1 MFYFISII
9 NKIKSVIYSFRKL
22 KWKKW
27 YISDIEN
34 RTVNRLRPSQVIN
47 HNNINIMT
55 ETVNASTPIED
66 RVDIIKKEIG
76 KATDRFDNFLT
87 FAGLQKKEYQT
98 EGIQFCLKNELASDS
113 LPYQVRGGI
122 VADEMGLGKTIM
134 MIGLILANFQKRTLV
149 VLPVALV
156 KQWEQ
161 QILKNT
167 GHQALVFYGAEKK
180 KITQEMLEN
189 APVVITTYGHMVRR
203 SFVAA
208 ISHKDVSKST
218 HALSGTHAR
227 ENRLYGVKWGRVIF
241 DEAHHLKGR
250 NTQIFRSV
258 SSLNADIRWFVT
270 GTPIQNSI
278 HDLYSLCA
286 LLGLPAAYYA
296 NNDNIRAVV
305 KTFVLKRTK
314 QSVGLS
320 LPPLT
325 TKNIVVQWSNP
336 AEMILARNLHSG
348 IGCLNIPGGVGGV
361 DSDPALPAAEAQDM
375 SWFPEPSPVKIGRMI
390 QAKQSCIYPRLA
402 CRKSVPQMPPCEDE
416 NYSSKIS
423 KVVRTVLSRKDNGK
437 RKIVFCHFRGE
448 IDYIQSRITT
458 AFPSMVVRY
467 LDGRTKESERRQI
480 LAPDAAID
488 VLILQIQTCC
498 EGLNLQQFSEV
509 YFVSP
514 DWNPSVEDQAI
525 ARCHRF
531 GQTEPVVVFRFVMAP
546 FKIPA
551 TLETQHLLD
560 AQRERDQQQYAVLS
574 AQQDAY
580 NGAYADIAS
589 QNSQASTADPYNSEG
604 EDDGEGDGDNINLN
618 LGEDNGCIDFDTI
631 ETYTANIQNKKRIFA
646 DEILRV

>member
-1 MFYFISII
+1 
-9 NKIKSVIYSFRKL
+9 
-22 KWKKW
+22 
-27 YISDIEN
+27 
-34 RTVNRLRPSQVIN
+34 
-47 HNNINIMT
+47 MT
-55 ETVNASTPIED
+55 TDMTTTSTPAPAPAPAPIED
-66 RVDIIKKEIG
+66 SINQEIG
-76 KATDRFDNFLT
+76 KATERFHDFLT
-87 FAGLQKKEYQT
+87 KAGLQKKQYQT
-98 EGIQFCLKNELASDS
+98 DGIRFCLRNELAGDS
-113 LPYQVRGGI
+113 LPHQVRGGI

-134 MIGLILANFQKRTLV
+134 MIGLILANFQERTLV

-180 KITQEMLEN
+180 RITQQMLEA
-189 APVVITTYGHMVRR
+189 APVVITTYGHMICR
-203 SFVAA
+203 SPAP

-218 HALSGTHAR
+218 HTRAHGGA
-227 ENRLYGVKWGRVIF
+227 NRLYELKWGRVIF

-258 SSLNADIRWFVT
+258 STLRADIRWFVT

-286 LLGLPAAYYA
+286 LLGIPAGYYA
-296 NNDNIRAVV
+296 DKNNIRTIV
-305 KTFVLKRTK
+305 KHFVLKRTK

-320 LPPLT
+320 LPPLI

-336 AEMILARNLHSG
+336 AEMILSHSLHSG
-348 IGCLNIPGGVGGV
+348 IACLNIPGGP
-361 DSDPALPAAEAQDM
+361 DADLAPALPESQHIDM

-423 KVVRTVLSRKDNGK
+423 KVVRTILSRKDNGK
-437 RKIVFCHFRGE
+437 RKIVFCHFRAE
-448 IDYIQSRITT
+448 IDYIQARITT
-458 AFPSMVVRY
+458 AFPSLVVRY
-467 LDGRTKESERRQI
+467 LDGRTRENERRQI

-514 DWNPSVEDQAI
+514 DWNPSVEDQAV

-551 TLETQHLLD
+551 TAETQHLLE
-560 AQRERDQQQYAVLS
+560 AQREREQRRE
-574 AQQDAY
+574 QDTD
-580 NGAYADIAS
+580 GA
-589 QNSQASTADPYNSEG
+589 SQASTADI
-604 EDDGEGDGDNINLN
+604 EDDDGTGDDTNDTN
-618 LGEDNGCIDFDTI
+618 EDNGCIAFDTI
-631 ETYTANIQNKKRIFA
+631 ETYTANVQNKKRIFA
-646 DEILRV
+646 DETLRV

>member
-1 MFYFISII
+1 MT
-9 NKIKSVIYSFRKL
+9 
-22 KWKKW
+22 
-27 YISDIEN
+27 E
-34 RTVNRLRPSQVIN
+34 
-47 HNNINIMT
+47 T
-55 ETVNASTPIED
+55 ETVNASAPIED
-66 RVDIIKKEIG
+66 SIKQEIG
-76 KATDRFDNFLT
+76 KATKRFDDFLT

-98 EGIQFCLKNELASDS
+98 EGIQFCLKNELASES
-113 LPYQVRGGI
+113 LPHQVRGGI

-180 KITQEMLEN
+180 TITQQMLEN

-203 SFVAA
+203 SFAP

-218 HALSGTHAR
+218 HTLSGTQMR

-250 NTQIFRSV
+250 NTQIFKSV

-286 LLGLPAAYYA
+286 LLGIPAAYYA
-296 NNDNIRAVV
+296 DKDNIRKIV
-305 KTFVLKRTK
+305 KHFVLKRTK
-314 QSVGLS
+314 QGVGLS

-336 AEMILARNLHSG
+336 AEMVLSHNLHSG
-348 IGCLNIPGGVGGV
+348 IGCLNIPGVT
-361 DSDPALPAAEAQDM
+361 DPALPDADAQDM

-423 KVVRTVLSRKDNGK
+423 KVVKTILSRKDNGK

-448 IDYIQSRITT
+448 IDYIQSRLTT
-458 AFPSMVVRY
+458 AFPSLVVRY
-467 LDGRTKESERRQI
+467 LDGRTKEGERRQI
-480 LAPDAAID
+480 LAPDANVD

-551 TLETQHLLD
+551 TPETQHLLD
-560 AQRERDQQQYAVLS
+560 AQREREQQRADLL
-574 AQQDAY
+574 AKQDA
-580 NGAYADIAS
+580 ADVA
-589 QNSQASTADPYNSEG
+589 SQASTADISDDDDTSDHDDDNSDN
-604 EDDGEGDGDNINLN
+604 DDNDSDDN
-618 LGEDNGCIDFDTI
+618 ECIAFDTI
-631 ETYTANIQNKKRIFA
+631 ETYTANVQNKKRIFA

>member
-1 MFYFISII
+1 
-9 NKIKSVIYSFRKL
+9 
-22 KWKKW
+22 
-27 YISDIEN
+27 
-34 RTVNRLRPSQVIN
+34 
-47 HNNINIMT
+47 MT
-55 ETVNASTPIED
+55 ETQTVETPQKSTK
-66 RVDIIKKEIG
+66 DIIAEEIG
-76 KATDRFDNFLT
+76 KATERFHNFLT
-87 FAGLQKKEYQT
+87 RAGLQKKEYQT
-98 EGIQFCLKNELASDS
+98 EGIQFCLKNELSPET
-113 LPYQVRGGI
+113 LPHQVCGGI

-134 MIGLILANFQKRTLV
+134 MIGLIVANFQKRTLI

-167 GHQALVFYGAEKK
+167 GHQALIFYGAEKK
-180 KITQEMLEN
+180 RITQQMLQD

-203 SFVAA
+203 SFAP
-208 ISHKDVSKST
+208 ISHKDVSNAT
-218 HALSGTHAR
+218 HAGANIR
-227 ENRLYGVKWGRVIF
+227 ENRLYGLKWGRVIF

-250 NTQIFRSV
+250 NTQIFKSV
-258 SSLNADIRWFVT
+258 TSLRADIRWFVT

-286 LLGLPAAYYA
+286 LLGIPSGYYA
-296 NNDNIRAVV
+296 DKDNIRTIV
-305 KTFVLKRTK
+305 KHFVLKRTK

-325 TKNIVVQWSNP
+325 TKNIVVQWSNA
-336 AEMILARNLHSG
+336 AEMILSHSLHSG
-348 IGCLNIPGGVGGV
+348 IGCLNIPGGPVV
-361 DSDPALPAAEAQDM
+361 AESAALPDADTDTLAQDM

-402 CRKSVPQMPPCEDE
+402 CRKSVPEMPPCEDE

-423 KVVRTVLSRKDNGK
+423 KVVRTILSRKDNGK

-448 IDYIQSRITT
+448 IDYIQSRLTT
-458 AFPSMVVRY
+458 AFPSLVVRY
-467 LDGRTKESERRQI
+467 LDGRTKENERRQI
-480 LAPDAAID
+480 LAPDAQVD

-551 TLETQHLLD
+551 TPETQHLLD
-560 AQRERDQQQYAVLS
+560 AQREREQQR
-574 AQQDAY
+574 AQQDS
-580 NGAYADIAS
+580 ADVA
-589 QNSQASTADPYNSEG
+589 SQASTADISDD
-604 EDDGEGDGDNINLN
+604 EDDNSDGDGDDDRI
-618 LGEDNGCIDFDTI
+618 IVDTI
-631 ETYTANIQNKKRIFA
+631 ETYTANVQNKKRIFA

>member
-1 MFYFISII
+1 MTTASAPATITNTEDSI
-9 NKIKSVIYSFRKL
+9 N
-22 KWKKW
+22 
-27 YISDIEN
+27 
-34 RTVNRLRPSQVIN
+34 Q
-47 HNNINIMT
+47 
-55 ETVNASTPIED
+55 
-66 RVDIIKKEIG
+66 EIG
-76 KATDRFDNFLT
+76 KATERFHDFLT
-87 FAGLQKKEYQT
+87 KAGLQKKQYQT
-98 EGIQFCLKNELASDS
+98 DGIRFCLRNELAGDS
-113 LPYQVRGGI
+113 LPHQVRGGI

-180 KITQEMLEN
+180 RITQQMLES
-189 APVVITTYGHMVRR
+189 APVVITTYGHMICR
-203 SFVAA
+203 SPAP

-218 HALSGTHAR
+218 HAHGRGSA
-227 ENRLYGVKWGRVIF
+227 NRLYGLKWGRVIF

-258 SSLNADIRWFVT
+258 STLRAEIRWFVT

-286 LLGLPAAYYA
+286 LLGIPAGYYA
-296 NNDNIRAVV
+296 DKDNIRTIV
-305 KTFVLKRTK
+305 KNFVLKRTK

-336 AEMILARNLHSG
+336 AEMILSRSLHSG
-348 IGCLNIPGGVGGV
+348 IACLNIPGGP
-361 DSDPALPAAEAQDM
+361 DADLAPALPASQHIDM

-402 CRKSVPQMPPCEDE
+402 CRKSVPQMPPAEDE

-423 KVVRTVLSRKDNGK
+423 KVVRTILSRKDNGK
-437 RKIVFCHFRGE
+437 RKIVFCHFRAE
-448 IDYIQSRITT
+448 IDYLQARLTT
-458 AFPSMVVRY
+458 AFPSLVVRY
-467 LDGRTKESERRQI
+467 LDGRTRENERRQI
-480 LAPDAAID
+480 LAPDADVD

-551 TLETQHLLD
+551 TPETQHLLE
-560 AQRERDQQQYAVLS
+560 AQRERS
-574 AQQDAY
+574 AQQDAD
-580 NGAYADIAS
+580 AT
-589 QNSQASTADPYNSEG
+589 SQASTADISDSEG
-604 EDDGEGDGDNINLN
+604 EGDDT
-618 LGEDNGCIDFDTI
+618 GEDNECIAFDTI
-631 ETYTANIQNKKRIFA
+631 ETYTANVQNKKRIFA

>member
-1 MFYFISII
+1 
-9 NKIKSVIYSFRKL
+9 
-22 KWKKW
+22 
-27 YISDIEN
+27 
-34 RTVNRLRPSQVIN
+34 
-47 HNNINIMT
+47 MT
-55 ETVNASTPIED
+55 ETQTVETSQKSTKDMIAE
-66 RVDIIKKEIG
+66 EIG
-76 KATDRFDNFLT
+76 KATERFHNFLT
-87 FAGLQKKEYQT
+87 RAGLQKKEYQT
-98 EGIQFCLKNELASDS
+98 EGIQFCLKNELSPET
-113 LPYQVRGGI
+113 LPHQVCGGI

-134 MIGLILANFQKRTLV
+134 MIGLILANFQKRTLI

-180 KITQEMLEN
+180 RITEQMLQD
-189 APVVITTYGHMVRR
+189 APVVITTYGHMIRR
-203 SFVAA
+203 SFAP
-208 ISHKDVSKST
+208 ISHKGVSKTT
-218 HALSGTHAR
+218 HMGANIR
-227 ENRLYGVKWGRVIF
+227 DNRLYGMKWGRVIF

-250 NTQIFRSV
+250 NTQIFKSIT
-258 SSLNADIRWFVT
+258 SLRADIRWFVT

-286 LLGLPAAYYA
+286 LLGIPSGYYTDK
-296 NNDNIRAVV
+296 NNIRAIV
-305 KTFVLKRTK
+305 KHFVLKRTK

-336 AEMILARNLHSG
+336 AEMILSHSLHSG
-348 IGCLNIPGGVGGV
+348 IGCLNIPGGPVV
-361 DSDPALPAAEAQDM
+361 ADSALPDSDSQDM

-402 CRKSVPQMPPCEDE
+402 CRKSVPEMPPCEDE

-423 KVVRTVLSRKDNGK
+423 KVVGTILSRKDNGK

-448 IDYIQSRITT
+448 IDYIQARLTT
-458 AFPSMVVRY
+458 AFPSLVVRY
-467 LDGRTKESERRQI
+467 LDGRTKENERRQI
-480 LAPDAAID
+480 LAPDAAVD

-551 TLETQHLLD
+551 TPETQHLLE
-560 AQRERDQQQYAVLS
+560 AQREREQQQRE
-574 AQQDAY
+574 QHDA
-580 NGAYADIAS
+580 ADIA
-589 QNSQASTADPYNSEG
+589 SQASTADDISDLDES
-604 EDDGEGDGDNINLN
+604 DGGDNS
-618 LGEDNGCIDFDTI
+618 DNDDNRIVVDTI
-631 ETYTANIQNKKRIFA
+631 ETYTANVQNKKRIFA

>member
-1 MFYFISII
+1 
-9 NKIKSVIYSFRKL
+9 
-22 KWKKW
+22 
-27 YISDIEN
+27 
-34 RTVNRLRPSQVIN
+34 
-47 HNNINIMT
+47 MT
-55 ETVNASTPIED
+55 ETQTMETQQKSTK
-66 RVDIIKKEIG
+66 DIIAEEIG
-76 KATDRFDNFLT
+76 KATERFHNFLT
-87 FAGLQKKEYQT
+87 RAGLQKKEYQT
-98 EGIQFCLKNELASDS
+98 EGIQFCLKNELSPET
-113 LPYQVRGGI
+113 LPHQVCGGI

-134 MIGLILANFQKRTLV
+134 MIGLIVANFQKRTLI

-167 GHQALVFYGAEKK
+167 GHQALIFYGAEKK
-180 KITQEMLEN
+180 RITQQMLQD

-203 SFVAA
+203 SFAP
-208 ISHKDVSKST
+208 ISHKDVSNAT
-218 HALSGTHAR
+218 HAGANIR
-227 ENRLYGVKWGRVIF
+227 ENRLYGLKWGRVIF

-250 NTQIFRSV
+250 NTQIFKSV
-258 SSLNADIRWFVT
+258 TSLRADIRWFVT

-286 LLGLPAAYYA
+286 LLGIPSGYYA
-296 NNDNIRAVV
+296 DKDNIRTIV
-305 KTFVLKRTK
+305 KHFILKRTK

-325 TKNIVVQWSNP
+325 TKNIVVQWSNA
-336 AEMILARNLHSG
+336 AEMILSHSLHSG
-348 IGCLNIPGGVGGV
+348 IGCLNIPGGPVV
-361 DSDPALPAAEAQDM
+361 AESAALPDTDTDTLAQDM

-423 KVVRTVLSRKDNGK
+423 KVVRTILSRKDNGK

-448 IDYIQSRITT
+448 IDYIQTRLTT
-458 AFPSMVVRY
+458 AFPSLVVRY
-467 LDGRTKESERRQI
+467 LDGRTKENERRQI
-480 LAPDAAID
+480 LAPDAAVD

-514 DWNPSVEDQAI
+514 DWNPSIEDQAI

-551 TLETQHLLD
+551 TPETQHLLD
-560 AQRERDQQQYAVLS
+560 AQRERS
-574 AQQDAY
+574 AQQDSSDVA
-580 NGAYADIAS
+580 
-589 QNSQASTADPYNSEG
+589 SQASTADDIS
-604 EDDGEGDGDNINLN
+604 DDDDESDDDDDRI
-618 LGEDNGCIDFDTI
+618 IVDTI
-631 ETYTANIQNKKRIFA
+631 ETYTANVQNKKRIFA

>member
-1 MFYFISII
+1 
-9 NKIKSVIYSFRKL
+9 
-22 KWKKW
+22 
-27 YISDIEN
+27 
-34 RTVNRLRPSQVIN
+34 
-47 HNNINIMT
+47 MT
-55 ETVNASTPIED
+55 TDMTTDVTTTSASATIED
-66 RVDIIKKEIG
+66 SMNQEIG
-76 KATDRFDNFLT
+76 KATERFHDFLT
-87 FAGLQKKEYQT
+87 KAGLQKKQYQT
-98 EGIQFCLKNELASDS
+98 EGIKFCLRNELAGDS
-113 LPYQVRGGI
+113 LPHQVRGGI

-134 MIGLILANFQKRTLV
+134 MIGIILANFQKRTLV

-167 GHQALVFYGAEKK
+167 GHQALIFYGAEKK
-180 KITQEMLEN
+180 RITQQMLES
-189 APVVITTYGHMVRR
+189 APVVITTYGHMVCR
-203 SFVAA
+203 SPAP

-218 HALSGTHAR
+218 HTRAHGGA
-227 ENRLYGVKWGRVIF
+227 NRLYDLKWGRVIF

-258 SSLNADIRWFVT
+258 STLRAEIRWFVT

-286 LLGLPAAYYA
+286 LLGIPAGYYA
-296 NNDNIRAVV
+296 DKDNIRTIV
-305 KTFVLKRTK
+305 KNFVLKRTK

-336 AEMILARNLHSG
+336 AEMILSRSLHSG
-348 IGCLNIPGGVGGV
+348 IACLNIPGGP
-361 DSDPALPAAEAQDM
+361 DTDLAALTALPESQHIDM
-375 SWFPEPSPVKIGRMI
+375 SWFPEPSHVKIGRMI

-402 CRKSVPQMPPCEDE
+402 CRKSVPQMPPAEDE

-423 KVVRTVLSRKDNGK
+423 KVVRTILSRKDNGK
-437 RKIVFCHFRGE
+437 RKIVFCHFRAE
-448 IDYIQSRITT
+448 IDYIQARLTM
-458 AFPSMVVRY
+458 AFPSLVVRY
-467 LDGRTKESERRQI
+467 LDGRTRENERRQI

-514 DWNPSVEDQAI
+514 DWNPSVEDQAV

-551 TLETQHLLD
+551 TPETQHLLD
-560 AQRERDQQQYAVLS
+560 AQRDREQLR
-574 AQQDAY
+574 QQDTDVA
-580 NGAYADIAS
+580 
-589 QNSQASTADPYNSEG
+589 SQASTADIDSDSEG
-604 EDDGEGDGDNINLN
+604 DHEGDHNS
-618 LGEDNGCIDFDTI
+618 EDNGCIDFDTI
-631 ETYTANIQNKKRIFA
+631 ETYTASVQNKKRIFA

>member
-1 MFYFISII
+1 
-9 NKIKSVIYSFRKL
+9 
-22 KWKKW
+22 
-27 YISDIEN
+27 
-34 RTVNRLRPSQVIN
+34 
-47 HNNINIMT
+47 MT
-55 ETVNASTPIED
+55 TAPIED
-66 RVDIIKKEIG
+66 SINQEIG
-76 KATDRFDNFLT
+76 KATERFHDFLT
-87 FAGLQKKEYQT
+87 KACLQKKQYQT
-98 EGIQFCLKNELASDS
+98 DGIRFCLRNELAGDS
-113 LPYQVRGGI
+113 LPHQVRGGI

-134 MIGLILANFQKRTLV
+134 MIGLILANFQERTLV

-180 KITQEMLEN
+180 RITQQMLEA
-189 APVVITTYGHMVRR
+189 APVVITTYGHMICR
-203 SFVAA
+203 SPAP

-218 HALSGTHAR
+218 HTRAHGGV
-227 ENRLYGVKWGRVIF
+227 NRLYELKWGRVIF

-258 SSLNADIRWFVT
+258 STLRADIRWFVT

-286 LLGLPAAYYA
+286 LLGIPAGYYA
-296 NNDNIRAVV
+296 DKNNIRTIV
-305 KTFVLKRTK
+305 KHFVLKRTK

-320 LPPLT
+320 LPPLI

-336 AEMILARNLHSG
+336 AEMILSHSLHSG
-348 IGCLNIPGGVGGV
+348 IACLNIPGGP
-361 DSDPALPAAEAQDM
+361 DTDLAPALPESQHIDM

-423 KVVRTVLSRKDNGK
+423 KVVRTILSRKDNGK
-437 RKIVFCHFRGE
+437 RKIVFCHFRAE
-448 IDYIQSRITT
+448 IDYIQARITT
-458 AFPSMVVRY
+458 AFPSLVVRY
-467 LDGRTKESERRQI
+467 LDGRTRENERRQI

-514 DWNPSVEDQAI
+514 DWNPSVEDQAV

-551 TLETQHLLD
+551 TAETQHLLE
-560 AQRERDQQQYAVLS
+560 AQREREQRR
-574 AQQDAY
+574 QQDTD
-580 NGAYADIAS
+580 GA
-589 QNSQASTADPYNSEG
+589 SQASTADIDD
-604 EDDGEGDGDNINLN
+604 EDGTGDDTNDTN
-618 LGEDNGCIDFDTI
+618 EDNGCIAFDTI
-631 ETYTANIQNKKRIFA
+631 ETYTANVQNKKRIFA
-646 DEILRV
+646 DETLRV

>member
-1 MFYFISII
+1 
-9 NKIKSVIYSFRKL
+9 
-22 KWKKW
+22 
-27 YISDIEN
+27 
-34 RTVNRLRPSQVIN
+34 
-47 HNNINIMT
+47 MT
-55 ETVNASTPIED
+55 TDMTTTPTPAPAPIED
-66 RVDIIKKEIG
+66 SINQEIG
-76 KATDRFDNFLT
+76 KATERFHDFLT
-87 FAGLQKKEYQT
+87 KAGLQKKQYQT
-98 EGIQFCLKNELASDS
+98 DGIRFCLRNELAGDS
-113 LPYQVRGGI
+113 LPHQVRGGI

-134 MIGLILANFQKRTLV
+134 MIGLILANFQERTLV

-180 KITQEMLEN
+180 RITQQMLEA
-189 APVVITTYGHMVRR
+189 APVVITTYGHMICR
-203 SFVAA
+203 SPAP

-218 HALSGTHAR
+218 HARAHGGA
-227 ENRLYGVKWGRVIF
+227 NRLYELKWGRVIF

-258 SSLNADIRWFVT
+258 STLRADIRWFVT

-286 LLGLPAAYYA
+286 LLGIPAGYYA
-296 NNDNIRAVV
+296 DKNNIRTIV
-305 KTFVLKRTK
+305 KHFVLKRTK

-320 LPPLT
+320 LPPLI

-336 AEMILARNLHSG
+336 AEMILSHSLHSG
-348 IGCLNIPGGVGGV
+348 IACLNIPGGP
-361 DSDPALPAAEAQDM
+361 DTDLAPALPESQHIDM

-423 KVVRTVLSRKDNGK
+423 KVVRTILSRKDNGK
-437 RKIVFCHFRGE
+437 RKIVFCHFRAE
-448 IDYIQSRITT
+448 IDYIQARITT
-458 AFPSMVVRY
+458 AFPSLVVRY
-467 LDGRTKESERRQI
+467 LDGRTRENERRQI

-514 DWNPSVEDQAI
+514 DWNPSVEDQAV

-551 TLETQHLLD
+551 TAETQHLLE
-560 AQRERDQQQYAVLS
+560 AQREREQRRE
-574 AQQDAY
+574 QDTD
-580 NGAYADIAS
+580 GA
-589 QNSQASTADPYNSEG
+589 SQASTADIDD
-604 EDDGEGDGDNINLN
+604 EDSTGDDTNDTN
-618 LGEDNGCIDFDTI
+618 EDNGCIAFDTI
-631 ETYTANIQNKKRIFA
+631 ETYTANVQNKKRIFA
-646 DEILRV
+646 DETLRV

>member
-1 MFYFISII
+1 MTTASAPATVTNTEDII
-9 NKIKSVIYSFRKL
+9 N
-22 KWKKW
+22 
-27 YISDIEN
+27 
-34 RTVNRLRPSQVIN
+34 Q
-47 HNNINIMT
+47 
-55 ETVNASTPIED
+55 
-66 RVDIIKKEIG
+66 EIG
-76 KATDRFDNFLT
+76 KATERFHDFLT
-87 FAGLQKKEYQT
+87 KAGLQKKQYQT
-98 EGIQFCLKNELASDS
+98 DGIRFCLRNELAGDS
-113 LPYQVRGGI
+113 LPHQVRGGI

-180 KITQEMLEN
+180 RITQQMLES
-189 APVVITTYGHMVRR
+189 APVVITTYGHMICR
-203 SFVAA
+203 SPAP

-218 HALSGTHAR
+218 HGHGRGSA
-227 ENRLYGVKWGRVIF
+227 NRLYDLKWGRVIF

-258 SSLNADIRWFVT
+258 STLRAEIRWFVT

-286 LLGLPAAYYA
+286 LLGIPAGYYA
-296 NNDNIRAVV
+296 DKDNIRTIV
-305 KTFVLKRTK
+305 KNFVLKRTK

-336 AEMILARNLHSG
+336 AEMILSRSLHSG
-348 IGCLNIPGGVGGV
+348 IACLNIPGGP
-361 DSDPALPAAEAQDM
+361 DADLAPALPASQHIDM

-402 CRKSVPQMPPCEDE
+402 CRKSVPQMPPAEDE

-423 KVVRTVLSRKDNGK
+423 KVVRTILSRKDNGK
-437 RKIVFCHFRGE
+437 RKIVFCHFRAE
-448 IDYIQSRITT
+448 IDYLQARLTT
-458 AFPSMVVRY
+458 AFPSLVVRY
-467 LDGRTKESERRQI
+467 LDGRTRENERRQI
-480 LAPDAAID
+480 LAPDADID

-514 DWNPSVEDQAI
+514 DWNPSVEDQAV

-551 TLETQHLLD
+551 TPETQHLLE
-560 AQRERDQQQYAVLS
+560 AQRERS
-574 AQQDAY
+574 AQQDAD
-580 NGAYADIAS
+580 AT
-589 QNSQASTADPYNSEG
+589 SQASTADISDSEG
-604 EDDGEGDGDNINLN
+604 EGDDT
-618 LGEDNGCIDFDTI
+618 GEDNECIAFDTI
-631 ETYTANIQNKKRIFA
+631 ETYTANVQNKKRIFA

>member
-1 MFYFISII
+1 
-9 NKIKSVIYSFRKL
+9 
-22 KWKKW
+22 
-27 YISDIEN
+27 
-34 RTVNRLRPSQVIN
+34 
-47 HNNINIMT
+47 MT
-55 ETVNASTPIED
+55 ETEIETVNTLASAPASAPIED
-66 RVDIIKKEIG
+66 GVDMIQKEIG

-98 EGIQFCLKNELASDS
+98 EGIRFCLRNELASES
-113 LPYQVRGGI
+113 LPHQVRGGI

-134 MIGLILANFQKRTLV
+134 MIGLILANFQKRTLI
-149 VLPVALV
+149 VLPVALL

-167 GHQALVFYGAEKK
+167 GHKALVFYGAEKK
-180 KITQEMLEN
+180 TITQQMLES

-203 SFVAA
+203 SFAA
-208 ISHKDVSKST
+208 ITHKDVSKST

-227 ENRLYGVKWGRVIF
+227 ENRLYGVKWSRVIF

-250 NTQIFRSV
+250 NTQIFKSV
-258 SSLNADIRWFVT
+258 SSLNAEIRWFVT

-286 LLGLPAAYYA
+286 LLGIPAAYYA
-296 NNDNIRAVV
+296 NKDNIRTIV

-325 TKNIVVQWSNP
+325 TKNIVVHWSNA

-348 IGCLNIPGGVGGV
+348 IGCLNIPGGVGG
-361 DSDPALPAAEAQDM
+361 DPALPDADAQDM

-448 IDYIQSRITT
+448 IDYIQSRLTT
-458 AFPSMVVRY
+458 AFPSLVVRY

-531 GQTEPVVVFRFVMAP
+531 GQTEPVVVFRFIMAP

-551 TLETQHLLD
+551 TPETQHLLD
-560 AQRERDQQQYAVLS
+560 AQRERADQQADLL

-589 QNSQASTADPYNSEG
+589 QNSQASTADLYSSED
-604 EDDGEGDGDNINLN
+604 EDDGDNHGGN
-618 LGEDNGCIDFDTI
+618 DNGCIDFDTI
-631 ETYTANIQNKKRIFA
+631 ETYTANVQNKKRIFA

>member
-1 MFYFISII
+1 
-9 NKIKSVIYSFRKL
+9 
-22 KWKKW
+22 
-27 YISDIEN
+27 
-34 RTVNRLRPSQVIN
+34 
-47 HNNINIMT
+47 MT
-55 ETVNASTPIED
+55 ETEIETVNAPAPIED
-66 RVDIIKKEIG
+66 GVKQEIG

-98 EGIQFCLKNELASDS
+98 EGIRFCLKNELASES
-113 LPYQVRGGI
+113 LPHQVRGGI

-134 MIGLILANFQKRTLV
+134 MIGLILANFQKRTLI

-180 KITQEMLEN
+180 TITQQMLEN

-203 SFVAA
+203 SFAA
-208 ISHKDVSKST
+208 ITHNDVSNST
-218 HALSGTHAR
+218 HTRAR
-227 ENRLYGVKWGRVIF
+227 ENRLYGVKWSRVIF

-250 NTQIFRSV
+250 KTQIFGSV
-258 SSLNADIRWFVT
+258 STLNADIRWFVT

-296 NNDNIRAVV
+296 NKDNIRAVV
-305 KTFVLKRTK
+305 KHFILKRTK

-336 AEMILARNLHSG
+336 AEMILSRNLHSG
-348 IGCLNIPGGVGGV
+348 IRCLNIPEGGGGGV
-361 DSDPALPAAEAQDM
+361 PALPDADYADAQDM

-423 KVVRTVLSRKDNGK
+423 KVVRTILSRKDNGK

-448 IDYIQSRITT
+448 IDYIQARLTT
-458 AFPSMVVRY
+458 AFPSLVVRY
-467 LDGRTKESERRQI
+467 LDGRTKENERRQI
-480 LAPDAAID
+480 LAPDADID

-531 GQTEPVVVFRFVMAP
+531 GQTEPVIVFRFVMAP

-551 TLETQHLLD
+551 TPETQHLLD
-560 AQRERDQQQYAVLS
+560 AQREREHQRTDLL

-580 NGAYADIAS
+580 SGA
-589 QNSQASTADPYNSEG
+589 SQASTAEPYSSEG
-604 EDDGEGDGDNINLN
+604 EDDSDNDEIDTNH
-618 LGEDNGCIDFDTI
+618 GSDNGCIDFDTV
-631 ETYTANIQNKKRIFA
+631 ETYTANVQNKKRIFA

>member
-1 MFYFISII
+1 MTI
-9 NKIKSVIYSFRKL
+9 
-22 KWKKW
+22 
-27 YISDIEN
+27 
-34 RTVNRLRPSQVIN
+34 T
-47 HNNINIMT
+47 MT
-55 ETVNASTPIED
+55 ETQTVETPQKSAK
-66 RVDIIKKEIG
+66 DIIAEEIG
-76 KATDRFDNFLT
+76 KATETFHNFLT
-87 FAGLQKKEYQT
+87 RAGLQKKEYQT
-98 EGIQFCLKNELASDS
+98 EGIQFCLKNELSPET
-113 LPYQVRGGI
+113 LPHQVCGGI

-134 MIGLILANFQKRTLV
+134 MIGLIVANFQKRTLI

-167 GHQALVFYGAEKK
+167 GHQALIFYGAEKK
-180 KITQEMLEN
+180 RITDQMLQD
-189 APVVITTYGHMVRR
+189 APVVITTYGHMIRR
-203 SFVAA
+203 SFAP
-208 ISHKDVSKST
+208 ITHKDVSKTT
-218 HALSGTHAR
+218 HTGANIR
-227 ENRLYGVKWGRVIF
+227 ENRLYGLKWGRVIF

-250 NTQIFRSV
+250 NTQIFKSV
-258 SSLNADIRWFVT
+258 TSLRAEIRWFVT

-286 LLGLPAAYYA
+286 LLGIPSGYYA
-296 NNDNIRAVV
+296 DKDNIRTIV
-305 KTFVLKRTK
+305 KHFVLKRTK

-336 AEMILARNLHSG
+336 AEMILSHSLHSG
-348 IGCLNIPGGVGGV
+348 IGCLNIPGGPVV
-361 DSDPALPAAEAQDM
+361 AESTALPDALAQDM

-402 CRKSVPQMPPCEDE
+402 CRKSVPQMPPREDQ

-423 KVVRTVLSRKDNGK
+423 KVVRTILSRKDNGK

-448 IDYIQSRITT
+448 IDYIQSRLTT
-458 AFPSMVVRY
+458 AFPSLVVRY
-467 LDGRTKESERRQI
+467 LDGRTKENERRQI
-480 LAPDAAID
+480 LAPDAAVD

-514 DWNPSVEDQAI
+514 DWNPSIEDQAI

-551 TLETQHLLD
+551 TPETQHLLD
-560 AQRERDQQQYAVLS
+560 EQRERT
-574 AQQDAY
+574 AQQDS
-580 NGAYADIAS
+580 ADVA
-589 QNSQASTADPYNSEG
+589 SQASTADDIS
-604 EDDGEGDGDNINLN
+604 DDDESDDD
-618 LGEDNGCIDFDTI
+618 ESDNGDDDRIIVDTI
-631 ETYTANIQNKKRIFA
+631 ETYTANVQNKKRIFA
-646 DEILRV
+646 DEILKV

>member
-1 MFYFISII
+1 MTTASAPATITNTEDSI
-9 NKIKSVIYSFRKL
+9 N
-22 KWKKW
+22 
-27 YISDIEN
+27 
-34 RTVNRLRPSQVIN
+34 Q
-47 HNNINIMT
+47 
-55 ETVNASTPIED
+55 
-66 RVDIIKKEIG
+66 EIG
-76 KATDRFDNFLT
+76 KATERFHDFLT
-87 FAGLQKKEYQT
+87 KAGLQKKQYQT
-98 EGIQFCLKNELASDS
+98 DGIRFCLRNELAGDS
-113 LPYQVRGGI
+113 LPHQVRGGI

-180 KITQEMLEN
+180 RITQQMLES
-189 APVVITTYGHMVRR
+189 APVVITTYGHMICR
-203 SFVAA
+203 SPAP

-218 HALSGTHAR
+218 QVHGRGSA
-227 ENRLYGVKWGRVIF
+227 NRLYDLKWGRVIF

-258 SSLNADIRWFVT
+258 STLRAEIRWFVT

-286 LLGLPAAYYA
+286 LLGIPAGYYA
-296 NNDNIRAVV
+296 DKDNIRTIV
-305 KTFVLKRTK
+305 KNFVLKRTK

-336 AEMILARNLHSG
+336 AEMILSRSLHSG
-348 IGCLNIPGGVGGV
+348 IACLNIPGGP
-361 DSDPALPAAEAQDM
+361 DADLAPALPASQHIDM

-402 CRKSVPQMPPCEDE
+402 CRKSVPQMPPAEDE

-423 KVVRTVLSRKDNGK
+423 KVVRTILSRKDNGK
-437 RKIVFCHFRGE
+437 RKIVFCHFRAE
-448 IDYIQSRITT
+448 IDYLQARLTT
-458 AFPSMVVRY
+458 AFPSLVVRY
-467 LDGRTKESERRQI
+467 LDGRTRENERRQI
-480 LAPDAAID
+480 LAPDADID

-514 DWNPSVEDQAI
+514 DWNPSVEDQAV

-551 TLETQHLLD
+551 TPETQHLLE
-560 AQRERDQQQYAVLS
+560 AQRERS
-574 AQQDAY
+574 AQQDAD
-580 NGAYADIAS
+580 AT
-589 QNSQASTADPYNSEG
+589 SQASTADISDSEG
-604 EDDGEGDGDNINLN
+604 EGDDTSEDDG
-618 LGEDNGCIDFDTI
+618 CIAFDTI
-631 ETYTANIQNKKRIFA
+631 ETYTANVQNKKRIFA
-646 DEILRV
+646 DETLRV

>member
-1 MFYFISII
+1 
-9 NKIKSVIYSFRKL
+9 
-22 KWKKW
+22 
-27 YISDIEN
+27 
-34 RTVNRLRPSQVIN
+34 
-47 HNNINIMT
+47 MT
-55 ETVNASTPIED
+55 ETKTKTVNASASASAPIED
-66 RVDIIKKEIG
+66 SVDMIQKEIG

-98 EGIQFCLKNELASDS
+98 EGIRFCLRNELASES
-113 LPYQVRGGI
+113 LPHQVRGGI

-134 MIGLILANFQKRTLV
+134 MIGLILANFQKRTLI
-149 VLPVALV
+149 VLPVALL

-167 GHQALVFYGAEKK
+167 GHQALVFYGTEKK
-180 KITQEMLEN
+180 TITQQMLEN

-203 SFVAA
+203 SFAA
-208 ISHKDVSKST
+208 ITHKDVSKST
-218 HALSGTHAR
+218 HANAR

-250 NTQIFRSV
+250 NTQIFKSV

-286 LLGLPAAYYA
+286 LLGIPAAYYA
-296 NNDNIRAVV
+296 NKDNIRAIV

-348 IGCLNIPGGVGGV
+348 IGCLNIPGGPIA
-361 DSDPALPAAEAQDM
+361 DSDPALPDAEAQDM

-448 IDYIQSRITT
+448 IDYIQSRLTT
-458 AFPSMVVRY
+458 AFPSLVVRY

-551 TLETQHLLD
+551 TPETQHLLD
-560 AQRERDQQQYAVLS
+560 AQRERADQQADLL

-589 QNSQASTADPYNSEG
+589 QNSQASTADLYSSDD
-604 EDDGEGDGDNINLN
+604 EDDGDNHGGN
-618 LGEDNGCIDFDTI
+618 DNGCIDFDTI
-631 ETYTANIQNKKRIFA
+631 ETYTANVQNKKRIFA

>member
-1 MFYFISII
+1 
-9 NKIKSVIYSFRKL
+9 
-22 KWKKW
+22 
-27 YISDIEN
+27 
-34 RTVNRLRPSQVIN
+34 
-47 HNNINIMT
+47 MT
-55 ETVNASTPIED
+55 TDVTATTTTTNTED
-66 RVDIIKKEIG
+66 SMNQEIG
-76 KATDRFDNFLT
+76 KATERFHNFLT
-87 FAGLQKKEYQT
+87 FAGLQRKEYQT
-98 EGIQFCLKNELASDS
+98 DGIKFCLRNELAGDS
-113 LPYQVRGGI
+113 LPHQVRGGI

-134 MIGLILANFQKRTLV
+134 MIGLIVSNFKARTLI

-167 GHQALVFYGAEKK
+167 GHQALIFYGTEKK
-180 KITQEMLEN
+180 RITQQMLEA
-189 APVVITTYGHMVRR
+189 APVVITTYGHMICR
-203 SFVAA
+203 SHAP
-208 ISHKDVSKST
+208 ITHKDVSKSI
-218 HALSGTHAR
+218 HAHTQMRGSA
-227 ENRLYGVKWGRVIF
+227 NRLYDLKWGRVIF

-258 SSLNADIRWFVT
+258 STLRAEIRWFVT

-278 HDLYSLCA
+278 RDLYSLCA
-286 LLGLPAAYYA
+286 LLGIPAGYYA
-296 NNDNIRAVV
+296 DKENIRAIV
-305 KTFVLKRTK
+305 KHFVLKRTK

-336 AEMILARNLHSG
+336 AEMMLSRSLHSG
-348 IGCLNIPGGVGGV
+348 IGCLNIPGGPDADLV
-361 DSDPALPAAEAQDM
+361 PALPESQDM
-375 SWFPEPSPVKIGRMI
+375 SWFPEPSPVNIGRMI

-402 CRKSVPQMPPCEDE
+402 CRKSVPQMPLAEDE

-423 KVVRTVLSRKDNGK
+423 KVVRTILSRKDNGK
-437 RKIVFCHFRGE
+437 RKIVFCHFRAE
-448 IDYIQSRITT
+448 IDYIQARITT
-458 AFPSMVVRY
+458 AFPSLVVRY
-467 LDGRTKESERRQI
+467 LDGRTRENERRQI

-514 DWNPSVEDQAI
+514 DWNPSVEDQAV

-551 TLETQHLLD
+551 TPETQHLLD
-560 AQRERDQQQYAVLS
+560 AQRDREQRRE
-574 AQQDAY
+574 QDTDAT
-580 NGAYADIAS
+580 
-589 QNSQASTADPYNSEG
+589 SQASTADIDSDSEG
-604 EDDGEGDGDNINLN
+604 DHEGDDASEDD
-618 LGEDNGCIDFDTI
+618 GCIDFDTI
-631 ETYTANIQNKKRIFA
+631 ETYTANVQNKKRIFA